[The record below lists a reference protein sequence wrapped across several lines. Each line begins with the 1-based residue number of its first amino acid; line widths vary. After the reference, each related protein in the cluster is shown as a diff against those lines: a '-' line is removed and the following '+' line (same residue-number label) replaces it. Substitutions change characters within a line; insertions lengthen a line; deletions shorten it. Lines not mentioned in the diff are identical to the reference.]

1 VSVSRRVSRVC
12 SSSIVTPH
20 AKGSIGRPIKYKI
33 ECKRCSAELHDEA
46 LFKYPLAKEDCPIC
60 FLPMPAKMICC
71 ISLQPATVSSV
82 PIEDFAN
89 ANQRLIDM
97 AMDNYYTCWG
107 KSICTG
113 CIHSFCKSGNNDKCP
128 FCNSDQASKTREDN
142 VAELLKRVEAQMM
155 LVRFVPWVIVIT
167 TD

>member
-1 VSVSRRVSRVC
+1 
-12 SSSIVTPH
+12 
-20 AKGSIGRPIKYKI
+20 
-33 ECKRCSAELHDEA
+33 
-46 LFKYPLAKEDCPIC
+46 
-60 FLPMPAKMICC
+60 MICC
-71 ISLQPATVSSV
+71 VSLQPATISSV

-107 KSICTG
+107 KSSCKG
-113 CIHSFCKSGNNDKCP
+113 CVHSFCKSGNNDKCP
-128 FCNSDQASKTREDN
+128 SCNSDQASKTREDN

-155 LVRFVPWVIVIT
+155 LVQFVPRVIVII